1 MFTPSVPTRN
11 GPQCPECNEA
21 LDWPARDL
29 PDDHILKCPNG
40 HALCSMGDFRL
51 AAREMALQ
59 EEFRLTRDGAR
70 SHGQH
75 RVPERPVAR
84 MPNTA
89 SHGTSH
95 ESLAGHQRRVTSV
108 CSRLPLKPRPSCRG
122 FASERSAGQCLGEV
136 SR

>member
-1 MFTPSVPTRN
+1 MFSPSVPTRS

-29 PDDHILKCPNG
+29 PEEHILKCPNG

-70 SHGQH
+70 SHAQRRAVDCPAT
-75 RVPERPVAR
+75 RVPSMNSPC
-84 MPNTA
+84 MNQ
-89 SHGTSH
+89 TSDSST
-95 ESLAGHQRRVTSV
+95 ESI
-108 CSRLPLKPRPSCRG
+108 
-122 FASERSAGQCLGEV
+122 SAA
-136 SR
+136 

>member
-1 MFTPSVPTRN
+1 MRTQAEPRLDVFCTENLVMTSSSFASKRSSRMFTPSVPTRN

-95 ESLAGHQRRVTSV
+95 ESLAGSI
-108 CSRLPLKPRPSCRG
+108 
-122 FASERSAGQCLGEV
+122 SAA
-136 SR
+136 